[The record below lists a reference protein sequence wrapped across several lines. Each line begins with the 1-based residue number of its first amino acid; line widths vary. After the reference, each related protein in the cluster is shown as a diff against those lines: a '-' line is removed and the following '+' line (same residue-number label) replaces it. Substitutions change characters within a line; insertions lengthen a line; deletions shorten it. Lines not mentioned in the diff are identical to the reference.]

1 MSRHIAPLT
10 ALLLFSA
17 LPFAVSAET
26 RDTRDYR
33 AERFCDQALK
43 DPVAFMQ
50 RRDFDRRLL
59 RMADACPE
67 LALSLTNVAT
77 GSIPT
82 KAQSHSGKGP
92 SFEAVDYS
100 DLIARLTAA
109 KADVE
114 DATSKVASARQ
125 KLEGTIR
132 RARSTGISE
141 EELDALSPIL
151 EDEDDVARLLPD
163 FTADKRRALENFVAA
178 RDRLAT
184 AQRNL
189 DTANREAEPLVRT
202 ALELAGLAD
211 TARGNLANALG
222 NMTAAE
228 RQAMLDA
235 AVDAA
240 NRALADVQSRLA
252 QSRADLQA
260 AIDRLNG
267 TYHSDRYQNAHN
279 AFYAAKADAEQGH
292 EKLAKAQADVAAAR
306 ERVENCHGRSCGDA
320 RRDLERAEDY
330 LTAVEQYAGHRDI
343 IYEETLAD
351 LRAVMAE
358 MQTYEQQQAIAALTA
373 GIIADEATEAS
384 AGQAAQDAAR
394 QARELADL
402 ITSTAAALANAE
414 AASAEA
420 RAATATEEAA
430 VVSARAALETA
441 LAAARS
447 ALAGSAEEAAA
458 LAAVQAAKEE
468 LQAALVELGTAQ
480 DVAEELADEVA
491 DIPNAPA
498 AVTDPA
504 DDLENAD
511 EAGDAAA
518 EAAQETIDD
527 ADAAIADNAD
537 ATSDLSEAVE
547 DATETTT
554 ETTGGDA

>member
-77 GSIPT
+77 GSIPA
-82 KAQSHSGKGP
+82 KAQDHSGKGP

-114 DATSKVASARQ
+114 DATAKVAAARE

-132 RARSTGISE
+132 RARSTGLSE
-141 EELDALSPIL
+141 EDLDALSPIL

-163 FTADKRRALENFVAA
+163 FTAEKRRALENFVAA

-184 AQRNL
+184 AQRDL
-189 DTANREAEPLVRT
+189 DQANREAEPLVRT

-222 NMTAAE
+222 NMTAAD
-228 RQAMLDA
+228 RQAVLDA

-260 AIDRLNG
+260 AIDRLNA

-279 AFYAAKADAEQGH
+279 AFYAAKADAEHGH
-292 EKLAKAQADVAAAR
+292 EKLAQAQADVAAAR
-306 ERVENCHGRSCGDA
+306 ARLEACDGQSCDDA
-320 RRDLERAEDY
+320 KQDLQHAEEY

-343 IYEETLAD
+343 IYDETLAD

-373 GIIADEATEAS
+373 GILDDEKREATAN
-384 AGQAAQDAAR
+384 QAAQDAAR

-402 ITSTAAALANAE
+402 ISSTATALANAQ
-414 AASAEA
+414 AASDAA
-420 RAATATEEAA
+420 REATATEEAA
-430 VVSARAALETA
+430 VVSARNALETA
-441 LAAARS
+441 LAAAQA
-447 ALAGSAEEAAA
+447 ALAGSEEEAAA
-458 LAAVQAAKEE
+458 LAAVQAAKAE
-468 LQAALVELGTAQ
+468 LQAALVALGTAQ
-480 DVAEELADEVA
+480 EVAEELAEEVA
-491 DIPNAPA
+491 DIPNPPA
-498 AVTDPA
+498 TVTDPA
-504 DDLENAD
+504 DDLETAD
-511 EAGDAAA
+511 EAGDTAAD
-518 EAAQETIDD
+518 EAQETIED
-527 ADAAIADNAD
+527 ADAAIADHAD
-537 ATSDLSEAVE
+537 ATGDLSDAVE
-547 DATETTT
+547 EAT
-554 ETTGGDA
+554 ETTGGDV

>member
-17 LPFAVSAET
+17 LPFAASAET

-33 AERFCDQALK
+33 AERFCEQALK

-59 RMADACPE
+59 RMADACPD

-77 GSIPT
+77 GSIPA
-82 KAQSHSGKGP
+82 KAQGHSGKGP

-109 KADVE
+109 KSDVE
-114 DATSKVASARQ
+114 DATSKVAAARE

-132 RARSTGISE
+132 RARSTGISD

-163 FTADKRRALENFVAA
+163 FTADKRRALENYIAA
-178 RDRLAT
+178 RDRLT
-184 AQRNL
+184 AAQNDL
-189 DTANREAEPLVRT
+189 DDANRAAEDLVRT
-202 ALELAGLAD
+202 AQELAGLAD

-222 NMTAAE
+222 TMTAAE

-252 QSRADLQA
+252 QSRADLA
-260 AIDRLNG
+260 TAIERLNA
-267 TYHSDRYQNAHN
+267 TYLSDRYQNAHN
-279 AFYAAKADAEQGH
+279 AFYAAKADAEHGH
-292 EKLAKAQADVAAAR
+292 EKLAKAQADVAAAQA
-306 ERVENCHGRSCGDA
+306 RVDSCHGHCHDA
-320 RRDLERAEDY
+320 HRELERAKDY
-330 LTAVEQYAGHRDI
+330 LTTIEQYAGHRDI
-343 IYEETLAD
+343 IYNETLAD

-373 GIIADEATEAS
+373 GILADEANETA
-384 AGQAAQDAAR
+384 ANQAAQDAAR

-402 ITSTAAALANAE
+402 ISSTATALANAA
-414 AASAEA
+414 AASDAA

-430 VVSARAALETA
+430 VVSARNALEAA
-441 LAAARS
+441 LAAARA

-458 LAAVQAAKEE
+458 LAAVQAAKAE
-468 LQAALVELGTAQ
+468 LQAALVALGTAQ
-480 DVAEELADEVA
+480 DVAEELAEEVA
-491 DIPNAPA
+491 DIPNPPA
-498 AVTDPA
+498 TVTDPA
-504 DDLENAD
+504 EDLENAD
-511 EAGDAAA
+511 EAGDTAAD
-518 EAAQETIDD
+518 EAQETIED

-537 ATSDLSEAVE
+537 ATSDLSDAVE
-547 DATETTT
+547 EAT
-554 ETTGGDA
+554 ETTGGDV